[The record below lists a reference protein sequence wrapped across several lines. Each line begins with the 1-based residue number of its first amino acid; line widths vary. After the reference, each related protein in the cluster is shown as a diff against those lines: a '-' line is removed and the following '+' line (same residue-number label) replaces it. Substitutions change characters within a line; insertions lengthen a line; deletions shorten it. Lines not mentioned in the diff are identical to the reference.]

1 MLHSMLMS
9 RFLMLNAVVGLLALL
24 LVDTT
29 QAQGLLGEDTTRRL
43 APGVLTS
50 VPPNIDVAEGVVY
63 PRRIPGLNIPDY
75 TPSTFPASETL
86 KGQLGARIRY
96 HDVWQLDFAFKSLR
110 HMTVELP
117 VADGRTQQAVVW
129 YMVYRVRN
137 LNKQLS
143 WVDDEERGGKVP
155 NLETPIDQLD
165 STSLPGRFFPSFL
178 LEGWVEEADQY
189 SMQAYRDTVLPQAV
203 EQIAVEERLNGKLLD
218 NVEIAKRMMEPATQ
232 SSEGVWGV
240 ATWLDV
246 DPRINFVTVSVQGLS
261 SAFRSDLDG
270 DEDGETHQVKTL
282 QINFWRPGDADLQG
296 DVFRP
301 GILIDG
307 RLPRQLSLAKK
318 YRLPG
323 PDLTVY
329 RTDPQTLVTSR
340 IGRVSA
346 DYDLDTL
353 ESSAITELTNQQV
366 PASLAD
372 FLKKYGFENAEN
384 YSVQTSVEPSAEANM
399 GSWTLTDPDGV
410 KFSVQ
415 VEPIVWRAKDG
426 KMEFVGG
433 LDYFWD
439 YRYIH

>member
-1 MLHSMLMS
+1 M
-9 RFLMLNAVVGLLALL
+9 
-24 LVDTT
+24 
-29 QAQGLLGEDTTRRL
+29 
-43 APGVLTS
+43 
-50 VPPNIDVAEGVVY
+50 
-63 PRRIPGLNIPDY
+63 
-75 TPSTFPASETL
+75 
-86 KGQLGARIRY
+86 
-96 HDVWQLDFAFKSLR
+96 
-110 HMTVELP
+110 
-117 VADGRTQQAVVW
+117 
-129 YMVYRVRN
+129 
-137 LNKQLS
+137 
-143 WVDDEERGGKVP
+143 
-155 NLETPIDQLD
+155 
-165 STSLPGRFFPSFL
+165 
-178 LEGWVEEADQY
+178 
-189 SMQAYRDTVLPQAV
+189 
-203 EQIAVEERLNGKLLD
+203 
-218 NVEIAKRMMEPATQ
+218 
-232 SSEGVWGV
+232 
-240 ATWLDV
+240 
-246 DPRINFVTVSVQGLS
+246 
-261 SAFRSDLDG
+261 
-270 DEDGETHQVKTL
+270 
-282 QINFWRPGDADLQG
+282 
-296 DVFRP
+296 
-301 GILIDG
+301 
-307 RLPRQLSLAKK
+307 PRQLSLAKK